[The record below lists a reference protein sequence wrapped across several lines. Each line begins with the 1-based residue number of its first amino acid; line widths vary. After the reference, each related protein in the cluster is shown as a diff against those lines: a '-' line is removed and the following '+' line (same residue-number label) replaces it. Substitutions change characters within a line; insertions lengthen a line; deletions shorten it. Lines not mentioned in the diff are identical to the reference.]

1 MLTIGDIAHRTGTS
15 RRMLRHWEAE
25 GLLSPAAIDP
35 VSGYRRYTD
44 AQAGRVH
51 AIAALRSLGF
61 GLEEIRDLL
70 DPTLT
75 TPRLLES
82 LRTRE
87 DELARRIEADRV
99 ALGEVQRR
107 LRSIEEGLQMT
118 IRTLQ
123 LHPLPPTRLAQLSTS
138 VRDESEIGHAV
149 VDLSAQ
155 VRTRMAAAGRP
166 WDGSVVRTY
175 EAAPGN
181 GPITVAV
188 GIEIPDGEPP
198 AGLVPTVLAAEPE
211 GASITYDGA
220 LTDEADAWRALD
232 AALEPHGLVTGSR
245 YRVLVTPSTV
255 TLQAPVAGA
264 GNVTLPTPRTP
275 RRECDRRSR

>member
-1 MLTIGDIAHRTGTS
+1 
-15 RRMLRHWEAE
+15 MLRHWEAE
-25 GLLSPAAIDP
+25 GLLSPAVVDP
-35 VSGYRRYTD
+35 ATGYRHYAP

-51 AIAALRSLGF
+51 AISALRSLGF
-61 GLEEIRDLL
+61 GLEAIRNLL

-82 LRTRE
+82 LRVRE
-87 DELARRIEADRV
+87 RELARRIEADRV

-118 IRTLQ
+118 TRTLQ
-123 LHPLPPTRLAQLSTS
+123 LHPLPPTRLAQLSTT
-138 VRDESEIGHAV
+138 VRDETEIGHAV
-149 VDLSAQ
+149 VELSAQ
-155 VRTRMAAAGRP
+155 VRTRMAADGRR

-188 GIEIPDGEPP
+188 GVETTDGDPP
-198 AGLVPTVLAAEPE
+198 AGLVLTVLAAEPD

-232 AALEPHGLVTGSR
+232 VALEPHGLTTGSR
-245 YRVLVTPSTV
+245 YRVLVAPSTV
-255 TLQAPVAGA
+255 TLQAPVTGAAGC
-264 GNVTLPTPRTP
+264 G
-275 RRECDRRSR
+275 